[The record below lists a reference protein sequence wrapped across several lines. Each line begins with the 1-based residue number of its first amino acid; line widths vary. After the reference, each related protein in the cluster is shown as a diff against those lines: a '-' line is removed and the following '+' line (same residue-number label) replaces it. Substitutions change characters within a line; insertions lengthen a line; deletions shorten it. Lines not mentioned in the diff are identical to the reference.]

1 MYTGYQKPCKHVWL
15 YFIYLTCAH
24 IHQEQVTCWV
34 PFSTDFSTPFS
45 TTPVFWFRLL
55 WKAFYMIWYIYK
67 NDNIVL
73 SIQCFQNQFSLLK
86 AFSFLVTVY
95 TPQIKTSKIWDN
107 AWGHF
112 YSQSRDLKVDGCQ
125 LNLYFMLRDF
135 LFFIG
140 FTTSI
145 LNGIFW
151 WTDRVI
157 TINSKFYNTTTLEP

>member
-1 MYTGYQKPCKHVWL
+1 MVILHISDTCSYSSKTSYLLGTIFHWFFNTIFNDPSILIYASLKSLL
-15 YFIYLTCAH
+15 YDLIY
-24 IHQEQVTCWV
+24 I
-34 PFSTDFSTPFS
+34 
-45 TTPVFWFRLL
+45 
-55 WKAFYMIWYIYK
+55 K

-95 TPQIKTSKIWDN
+95 TPQIKTCKIWDN

-151 WTDRVI
+151 WTDCVI
-157 TINSKFYNTTTLEP
+157 TINSKFYNPTTLEP